1 MTTADG
7 TPSHTQVLR
16 GVHSAVPRH
25 RVLRSVVH
33 ANAAAAH
40 VQRPRRHRVLRPFLD
55 PVCWQ
60 SRPVPSRPKHMRLS
74 ALRARPVCF
83 AAQRQR
89 RMFGPV
95 AERSAC
101 APCPRVGQG
110 RWTEGAIGAEKGRG
124 SGVGISKGCTTRI
137 GYASCHGARARVR
150 SYFFHFVVCCLTTT
164 LSDTGVLSRNR
175 LKVAL
180 PCIRSSMR
188 WAASLTPTEGTKPVG
203 CACLTA
209 QGC

>member
-1 MTTADG
+1 MTTANR
-7 TPSHTQVLR
+7 TLSHTQVLR
-16 GVHSAVPRH
+16 GVHSAVPWH

-33 ANAAAAH
+33 TNAAAAH

-55 PVCWQ
+55 PLCWQ
-60 SRPVPSRPKHMRLS
+60 SRPVPSTCDSPPC
-74 ALRARPVCF
+74 ALGRF

-89 RMFGPV
+89 RMFGPA
-95 AERSAC
+95 AERSAS
-101 APCPRVGQG
+101 ARCPRVGQG
-110 RWTEGAIGAEKGRG
+110 RWTEGAIGAEKGLG
-124 SGVGISKGCTTRI
+124 SGVGISKGCMTRI

-188 WAASLTPTEGTKPVG
+188 WVG
-203 CACLTA
+203 CITHTHGRHQADGLCLAA